1 MIGGLVV
8 EIHIR
13 FGLKSRVP
21 VASKGLALHAVHATW
36 SVSPGQ
42 NHRAYGNAKPPDLC
56 RPSFGSGNGNSL
68 SRLPMRIIKAVI
80 LLGVVIA
87 IAVGMWMYFSPYNS
101 CIREGWSQE
110 ICERGLD

>member
-1 MIGGLVV
+1 
-8 EIHIR
+8 
-13 FGLKSRVP
+13 
-21 VASKGLALHAVHATW
+21 
-36 SVSPGQ
+36 
-42 NHRAYGNAKPPDLC
+42 
-56 RPSFGSGNGNSL
+56 
-68 SRLPMRIIKAVI
+68 MRIIKAVM